1 MSVRLRVTVDLL
13 RLRAN
18 LSAEERREI
27 SCCEARQLLYD
38 AGFVADG
45 EGWIVR
51 EANLSHVRPEEV
63 TSAEII
69 DGDGEGAGAGDEPGR
84 LR

>member
-1 MSVRLRVTVDLL
+1 MGVRLRVTVDLL

-18 LSAEERREI
+18 LSAEEGREI
-27 SCCEARQLLYD
+27 SCCEARQLLHD

-51 EANLSHVRPEEV
+51 EADLSHVRPEEV
-63 TSAEII
+63 TSAVEV
-69 DGDGEGAGAGDEPGR
+69 DADGEDAGDEPER
-84 LR
+84 VR